1 MQKRTIAVMARLVDQ
16 KDGLGIYGQHLL
28 RELLREDPDTRYII
42 MLDTPTC
49 EQLFRDYSN
58 AHVVVM
64 PARSKLY
71 WDQVRVPRAAREFQA
86 DLIFNPKFSLPLFTR
101 RPCVFV
107 QQGSDWYVNPQN
119 YPWWDN
125 LYIRLMLPLYS
136 RKASRTLAISQTT
149 LDDLANYTSIDV
161 RDSVV
166 SYAGIGTN
174 FNLHRDPRAL
184 EEFRAEYHLPERF
197 ILTVARVLHGAQKH
211 LREYPGGNNERLL
224 RAYRRYRREGGDLP
238 LAVVGNHVEEY
249 LRARDFSDADLQD
262 VVFLG
267 FVPNQRLHLAYQL
280 AECFVLATLCESF
293 GIPIVEAF
301 ACGCPAIV
309 PSTCS
314 APEIAGGAA
323 FLIDPRDEA
332 DIARAFAD
340 VTGSEQLRQHLREL
354 GVQRARTLTWKET
367 ARRTLA
373 VFNEIVPLQNS
384 VH

>member
-1 MQKRTIAVMARLVDQ
+1 MPKRTIAVMARLVDQ

-28 RELLREDPDTRYII
+28 RELLLEDPETRYVI
-42 MLDTPTC
+42 LLETPTC
-49 EQLFRDYSN
+49 EEMFRGYRN
-58 AHVVVM
+58 AEVVVM
-64 PARSKLY
+64 PGRSKLY
-71 WDQVRVPRAAREFQA
+71 WDQVRVPRAAREFHA

-125 LYIRLMLPLYS
+125 LYIRLMLPVYS
-136 RKASRTLAISQTT
+136 RKASRTLAISQRTI
-149 LDDLANYTSIDV
+149 DDLANYTSIDV
-161 RDSVV
+161 HNCVV
-166 SYAGIGTN
+166 SYAGIGPN
-174 FNLHRDPRAL
+174 FTLERDERAL
-184 EEFRAEYHLPERF
+184 QEFRAEYHLPERF
-197 ILTVARVLHGAQKH
+197 ILTVARVLHGAQRQM
-211 LREYPGGNNERLL
+211 REYPGGNNERLI
-224 RAYRRYRREGGDLP
+224 RAYRRYRREGGNLP
-238 LAVVGNHVEEY
+238 LAVAGNHVEEY
-249 LRARDFSDADLQD
+249 LRARSFSDADLQD
-262 VVFLG
+262 VLFLG

-309 PSTCS
+309 PNTCS

-332 DIARAFAD
+332 DIARAFAE
-340 VTGSEQLRQHLREL
+340 VTGSEQLRRRLREL
-354 GVQRARTLTWKET
+354 GVQRARSLTWKET

-373 VFNEIVPLQNS
+373 VFNELVPLHS
-384 VH
+384 SMH

>member
-1 MQKRTIAVMARLVDQ
+1 MPKRTIAVMARLVDQ
-16 KDGLGIYGQHLL
+16 KDGVGIYGQHLL
-28 RELLREDPDTRYII
+28 RELLLADPETRYVI
-42 MLDTPTC
+42 LLETHNC
-49 EQLFRDYSN
+49 EEMFRDYSN
-58 AHVVVM
+58 AEVVVM

-71 WDQVRVPRAAREFQA
+71 WDQVRVPRAAREFNA

-136 RKASRTLAISQTT
+136 RKARRTLAISQRT
-149 LDDLANYTSIDV
+149 LDDLATYTSIDV
-161 RDSVV
+161 HDSVV
-166 SYAGIGTN
+166 SYAGIGPN
-174 FNLHRDPRAL
+174 FTLERDEPAL
-184 EEFRAEYHLPERF
+184 QAFRTEYHLPERF
-197 ILTVARVLHGAQKH
+197 ILTVARVLHGAQRQM
-211 LREYPGGNNERLL
+211 REYPGGNNERLL
-224 RAYRRYRREGGDLP
+224 RAYRRYRDEGGDLP
-238 LAVVGNHVEEY
+238 LAVAGNHVEEY
-249 LRARDFSDADLQD
+249 LRARSFSDADLED
-262 VVFLG
+262 VLFLG
-267 FVPNQRLHLAYQL
+267 FVPNERLHLAYQL

-309 PSTCS
+309 PNTCS

-332 DIARAFAD
+332 DIARAFAE
-340 VTGSEQLRQHLREL
+340 VTGSEQLRQRLRQL
-354 GVQRARTLTWKET
+354 GVERARTLTWKET

-373 VFNEIVPLQNS
+373 VFNEIVPIRS
-384 VH
+384 SMH